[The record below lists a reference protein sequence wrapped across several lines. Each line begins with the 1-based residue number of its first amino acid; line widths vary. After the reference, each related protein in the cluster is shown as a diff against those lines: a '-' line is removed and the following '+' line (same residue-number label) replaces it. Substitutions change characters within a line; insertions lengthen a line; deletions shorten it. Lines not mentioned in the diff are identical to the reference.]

1 MTTKTKGLLINKL
14 EYSVGDIY
22 DELLGIGLVI
32 KKELKIPTIPVSD
45 DSYNPET
52 EGERILD
59 YIYSIRWFTPDI
71 YIYSIRWFTPDI
83 NKKNNKK
90 ENVVTHP
97 YRRQINKVTL
107 MKQQDKK
114 ILQQII

>member
-1 MTTKTKGLLINKL
+1 MTTLTNKL

-71 YIYSIRWFTPDI
+71 